1 MSLESNAM
9 AKILIIDDHPLF
21 REALHSA
28 VELAYPDADTLDA
41 ASLMEACAIL
51 KDDTGFDL
59 ALLDLNMPGVKG
71 MDGLLH
77 LRTHF
82 PRLPVVIVSG
92 NDDPRIVSQVIA
104 YGAAGF
110 IPKSSKKSVLAEAI
124 QSVINGAV
132 YLPEQF
138 GTEQPDAVDEKTQD
152 MIKRLASLTPQQI
165 KVLKMLCDGL
175 LNKQIAYELRVGETT
190 VKAHVSEILRK
201 LNVFSRTQVV
211 IEVARLEALGAID
224 NSTVQLVPDT

>member
-1 MSLESNAM
+1 MSLESNTM

-41 ASLMEACAIL
+41 ASLTEACDIL

-59 ALLDLNMPGVKG
+59 ALLDLSMPGVKG

-110 IPKSSKKSVLAEAI
+110 IPKSSKKSVLADAI
-124 QSVINGAV
+124 QSVINGAI

-138 GTEQPDAVDEKTQD
+138 GEEQSDAVDDRTQD

-165 KVLKMLCDGL
+165 KVLKMLCGGL

-211 IEVARLEALGAID
+211 IEVAKLEALGAID
-224 NSTVQLVPDT
+224 NSVVQPVSGV